1 MSMRRFL
8 VLACLPGFLAACS
21 PSGSTVE
28 MIPSHR
34 FDPETITVN
43 VGDTV
48 SWRVR
53 TDEPHSVTAYE
64 ESLPEGAEYFAS
76 GGFSSE
82 EDARA
87 NTSVAQPQH
96 EVAEGLLQEGDGF
109 EVTFETPGTY
119 EYFCIPHESE
129 GMTGTVVVEE

>member
-1 MSMRRFL
+1 M
-8 VLACLPGFLAACS
+8 VPG
-21 PSGSTVE
+21 
-28 MIPSHR
+28 HR
-34 FDPETITVN
+34 FDPETITVS
-43 VGDTV
+43 VGDAVT
-48 SWRVR
+48 WRVR

-87 NTSVAQPQH
+87 NVAD
-96 EVAEGLLQEGDGF
+96 GLLREGDSF
-109 EVTFETPGTY
+109 EVTFQTAGTY
-119 EYFCIPHESE
+119 EYFCIPHESD